1 VGDVAA
7 GEGEGEA
14 EGEAEERETEL
25 ASTLRPD
32 LTCTGLD
39 RTIRPST
46 HQADCPALPYLS
58 LLCAAMC
65 RVAPTTEHLPTAS
78 GN

>member
-7 GEGEGEA
+7 GEAEA

-46 HQADCPALPYLS
+46 HQADSPALPYLS

-65 RVAPTTEHLPTAS
+65 RIRWPS
-78 GN
+78 GVWGNSSSR